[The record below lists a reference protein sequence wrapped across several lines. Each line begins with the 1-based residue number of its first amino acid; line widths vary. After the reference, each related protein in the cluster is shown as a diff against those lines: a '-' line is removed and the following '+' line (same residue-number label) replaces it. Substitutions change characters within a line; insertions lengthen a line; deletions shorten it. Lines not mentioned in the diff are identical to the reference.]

1 MLKLDTPEK
10 IKIGDTVIEDAEA
23 QASLVLGADARY
35 LQMSPGKYQGS
46 LKWVDAPEMQIVRES
61 QNQSLLKQ
69 GMLPKGI
76 CTVSFLSAQNSSAR
90 NGSQR
95 MACDALVYLP
105 EGADLDFQAEGE
117 TEVTAF
123 VFDQQTF
130 RSAALTFDEE
140 YWSSR
145 SADSAMG
152 NSMELGNLSVL
163 ADLIFQRSSSAS
175 SGRSSISGQQQLL
188 KLCLSSTLT
197 ALGNAQDALSGREKE
212 VAHGRAYAIVRRA
225 RDFVEGQIGAPMTI
239 LDICQHMGVSRR
251 TLQGSF
257 EKVMQISPVK
267 YLRIARLNQ
276 ARDLLLQGAKSVG
289 DTAFRCGFWHLSNFA
304 RDYLS
309 LFGEKPSETLL
320 RTRRRK
326 PV

>member
-1 MLKLDTPEK
+1 MLKLDTQETRST
-10 IKIGDTVIEDAEA
+10 GDTVVADAEV
-23 QASLVLGADARY
+23 QASLLFGTDAQY
-35 LQMSPGKYQGS
+35 LQMSPGKYQGF
-46 LKWVDAPEMQIVRES
+46 LRWMDLPEMQIVRES
-61 QNQSLLKQ
+61 QNQLLLKQ
-69 GMLPKGI
+69 AVLPKGV
-76 CTVSFLSAQNSSAR
+76 CTVSFLSGHHPSAR
-90 NGSQR
+90 VGSQR
-95 MACDALVYLP
+95 IACDALVYLA
-105 EGADLDFQAEGE
+105 EGADIDFQAAGE
-117 TEVTAF
+117 TGITAF

-145 SADSAMG
+145 SADSTIG
-152 NSMELGNLSVL
+152 NSMELGDLSVL

-175 SGRSSISGQQQLL
+175 SGQSSISDQQGLL

-197 ALGNAQDALSGREKE
+197 ALGNAQDALSGQEKE

-225 RDFVEGQIGAPMTI
+225 RDFVEGQIGASITI
-239 LDICQHMGVSRR
+239 LDICQHIGVSRR

-257 EKVMQISPVK
+257 EKVMQINPVK

-276 ARDLLLQGAKSVG
+276 ARDMLLQGAESVG
-289 DTAFRCGFWHLSNFA
+289 DAAFCCGFWHLSNFA

-320 RTRRRK
+320 RARGRK